1 MYGRLLQSSVEKMI
15 DSAQTKAMSYC
26 NECFIMHKLYKPFT
40 KKIKL
45 KEFV

>member
-26 NECFIMHKLYKPFT
+26 NDMHYNVQT
-40 KKIKL
+40 I
-45 KEFV
+45 

>member
-26 NECFIMHKLYKPFT
+26 NECIIMYKLYKLLY
-40 KKIKL
+40 KK
-45 KEFV
+45 